1 MIMYIDNFDFNNWWD
16 MDASDVHYLSDH
28 DTNIEGTSLLEFDTN
43 NISGPDDFFEVDSN
57 DEPFLLSDIEKE
69 TDLQLDLSNDAE
81 NTLIDSPA
89 PLEFEPVHNSPSFIG
104 RNTLPPNANSD
115 GYIPDGK
122 VTLTSTIGDVPET
135 FKMYAKDGHSYAL
148 YNGHYYRIDGSGTVT
163 INGIKYD
170 KI

>member
-1 MIMYIDNFDFNNWWD
+1 MIMFMDNFDFNDMGD
-16 MDASDVHYLSDH
+16 MDVPDVPDSFDY
-28 DTNIEGTSLLEFDTN
+28 DTNIEGASLLEFDAD
-43 NISGPDDFFEVDSN
+43 NISGPDEFFEVDNN
-57 DEPFLLSDIEKE
+57 DESFLLSDFETG

-89 PLEFEPVHNSPSFIG
+89 PLEFEPEHNSPSFMG
-104 RNTLPPNANSD
+104 RETLPSDANSD

-122 VTLTSTIGDVPET
+122 VTLTSTVGDVPET

-148 YNGHYYRIDGSGTVT
+148 HNGQYYRIDGSGTVT
-163 INGIKYD
+163 INGIMYD